1 MNRQSP
7 LTVIGGVGGDR
18 GVDRSDD
25 FPTVVIPPTIT
36 TNQRQWREGKV
47 VVVGAVAPRRGC

>member
-47 VVVGAVAPRRGC
+47 VVVGAVAPRR